1 MINYKGDFESKKDV
15 AISNLPAGVYVGK
28 VLGAK
33 VETQNIS
40 GLDVDRLV
48 LQLDVAEGDYKDHYK
63 KVYEVSKGGMYPA
76 KFKGIFRITIPQAGD
91 QYEAMN
97 KRILQGAAWA
107 LEESNIGYKWDFDET
122 KLKGLSVGFSVRDA
136 DYLVEDSDGVRKVT
150 STEICRLESVK
161 EVKAGTVKPPKK
173 RELKDAQKQKLEQY
187 NASTHANYTEVE
199 ADEELPF

>member
-15 AISNLPAGVYVGK
+15 AISNLPAGAYVGK

-33 VETQNIS
+33 VETQTIS
-40 GLDVDRLV
+40 GRDVDRLV

-63 KVYEVSKGGMYPA
+63 KVYEASKGGMYPA
-76 KFKGIFRITIPQAGD
+76 KFKGIFRLTIPQAGD
-91 QYEAMN
+91 QYESMN

-107 LEESNIGYKWDFDET
+107 LEESNSGYKWDFDES

-136 DYLVEDSDGVRKVT
+136 DYLVEDSEGIRKVT

-187 NASTHANYTEVE
+187 NASTQAAYVEVE
-199 ADEELPF
+199 SDDLPF

>member
-1 MINYKGDFESKKDV
+1 MINYNGDFESKKDV

-33 VETQNIS
+33 VETQTIS
-40 GLDVDRLV
+40 GRDVDRLV

-63 KVYEVSKGGMYPA
+63 KVYEASKGGMYPA
-76 KFKGIFRITIPQAGD
+76 KFKGIFRLTIPQAGD
-91 QYEAMN
+91 QYESMN

-107 LEESNIGYKWDFDET
+107 LEESNSGYKWDFDES

-136 DYLVEDSDGVRKVT
+136 DYLVEDSEGIRKVT

-187 NASTHANYTEVE
+187 NASTQAAYVEVE
-199 ADEELPF
+199 NDDLPF

>member
-28 VLGAK
+28 VLGSK
-33 VETQNIS
+33 VETQTIS
-40 GLDVDRLV
+40 GRDVDRLV

-63 KVYEVSKGGMYPA
+63 KVYEASKGGMYPA
-76 KFKGIFRITIPQAGD
+76 KFKGIFRLTIPQAGD
-91 QYEAMN
+91 QYESMN

-107 LEESNIGYKWDFDET
+107 LEESNSGYKWDFDES

-136 DYLVEDSDGVRKVT
+136 DYLVEDSEGIRKIT

-187 NASTHANYTEVE
+187 NASTQAAYVEVE
-199 ADEELPF
+199 SDDLPF